1 MNKKNIVIALLLVL
15 NIVLFSLCIHYK
27 NDKPDIITETK
38 KDNEPIKNEEKPD
51 IKECTQTYYYIEDYN
66 YTGETNTE
74 RFIVVDKFQRKI
86 PEILVIENGTVINDE
101 LVPHTSYEIKFN
113 VVNGEKIIKKITKT
127 DKVAFDQIQEEC

>member
-15 NIVLFSLCIHYK
+15 NIVLFGLCIHYK

-74 RFIVVDKFQRKI
+74 RFIVVDKFQRNI
-86 PEILVIENGTVINDE
+86 PEIFVIENRVVINDE
-101 LVPHTSYEIKFN
+101 LVPHTGYEIKFTTR
-113 VVNGEKIIKKITKT
+113 NGEKTIKEITKT